1 MTVPRTWTIFFSL
14 PLSSSP
20 FYSFSLSSS
29 CCPFIISVNLP
40 PPLDPLGLYNS
51 TLQLHVP
58 VPLRLFVSTPDS
70 TYVPTYVIGSV
81 TFYYKYPVVAIVRT
95 PALYS
100 FTICES
106 IFLSSSIQVGC
117 WSLIESSNHWL
128 LLLTLGTSALHA
140 LSNPYSCR
148 DITLDL
154 FGIQIKNDK
163 VHIKYMSGWLFSTS
177 ILFPLHGRLGLTKMC
192 QQLCHVL

>member
-1 MTVPRTWTIFFSL
+1 MTISRTWTLFFSFLFFSL

-29 CCPFIISVNLP
+29 CCPFIISVNLPP

-70 TYVPTYVIGSV
+70 TYVPMYVIGSV

-154 FGIQIKNDK
+154 FG
-163 VHIKYMSGWLFSTS
+163 S
-177 ILFPLHGRLGLTKMC
+177 R
-192 QQLCHVL
+192 